1 MGSLDP
7 PGGKKGGV
15 SVYLLADQSS
25 TYVFSILM
33 FSFSWGSFVIYV
45 YLLLV
50 FCFLF
55 RRLKVSILSLQTA
68 SPNFKNNGFIK
79 EILTF
84 LKNHSF
90 VLEDWFGSFLGLFL
104 AHFGW
109 SWGSFVEFL
118 GLLDRPNR
126 VSRFALEL

>member
-1 MGSLDP
+1 M
-7 PGGKKGGV
+7 
-15 SVYLLADQSS
+15 
-25 TYVFSILM
+25 
-33 FSFSWGSFVIYV
+33 
-45 YLLLV
+45 
-50 FCFLF
+50 
-55 RRLKVSILSLQTA
+55 SILSLQTA
-68 SPNFKNNGFIK
+68 SPSFKNNGFTI

-90 VLEDWFGSFLGLFL
+90 VLEDWFGSLLGLFL

-109 SWGSFVEFL
+109 SWGSFVGFL